1 LAPQKTPGAI
11 VNKINKETNGALAD
25 PKLRTR
31 LADLG
36 GMLLGGSPAE
46 FGKLLGDET
55 AKWAK
60 VVRAANIK
68 AD

>member
-1 LAPQKTPGAI
+1 
-11 VNKINKETNGALAD
+11 
-25 PKLRTR
+25 
-31 LADLG
+31 
-36 GMLLGGSPAE
+36 MLLGGLPAE

-60 VVRAANIK
+60 VVHAANIK